1 MGCALELNFPPP
13 LLQLQSCNRKNRKVY
28 RQTSASKTGIALRT
42 GSARERAA
50 AASVLRA
57 WPSLC
62 RRDKPAI
69 SLRGW
74 RVVYFSE
81 ASREPLRGDF
91 LQPAGETAVAAINFC
106 FQLIA
111 REANLLGVDDYN
123 VIPTIKVRGEIR
135 LIFSDEYSRHSCRQP
150 PEYLSRGIHHNPI
163 GGLHEAF
170 RFPAPRYMRRHLLC
184 HTFPS
189 VDKL

>member
-81 ASREPLRGDF
+81 ASREPLRAPSNRRDRAEVASRGLPSASRGTRCGGD
-91 LQPAGETAVAAINFC
+91 
-106 FQLIA
+106 
-111 REANLLGVDDYN
+111 NLL
-123 VIPTIKVRGEIR
+123 
-135 LIFSDEYSRHSCRQP
+135 L
-150 PEYLSRGIHHNPI
+150 
-163 GGLHEAF
+163 
-170 RFPAPRYMRRHLLC
+170 PAYCP
-184 HTFPS
+184 
-189 VDKL
+189 